1 MQVNIDKKTGLLVGV
16 IAVLL
21 VLLGV
26 FAFRDSDLGMGTHDM
41 NNMDGAMENQQPNTA
56 MNSSE
61 IMFSQN
67 MIAHHEQA
75 ITMSDLALE
84 NSTNKEVLTLAA
96 QIKAAQSPEIV
107 QMKSWLDTAGAG
119 YVMGGHDMGMN
130 GMLSD
135 SDITVLK
142 SAKGK
147 TFDKLFLQGMIA
159 HHEGAIQM
167 AKMIEKSDNPEIKAL
182 HDAIVKT
189 QSAEINKMKTMLNSL

>member
-1 MQVNIDKKTGLLVGV
+1 MQINVDKKTGLLLGV

-21 VLLGV
+21 VLLGI
-26 FAFRDSDLGMGTHDM
+26 FLFRASDSDMGLHDM
-41 NNMDGAMENQQPNTA
+41 GGMTGNQSSSAA

-61 IMFSQN
+61 IMFSQA

-75 ITMSDLALE
+75 VTMSELALE

-96 QIKAAQSPEIV
+96 QIKAAQSPEIA

-119 YVMGGHDMGMN
+119 YVLEHDMGMK

-135 SDITVLK
+135 DDITVLK
-142 SAKGK
+142 SATGSI
-147 TFDKLFLQGMIA
+147 FDKLFLQGMIA

-167 AKMIEKSDNPEIKAL
+167 AKMVEKSSNPEIRAL
-182 HDAIVKT
+182 HDAILKT
-189 QSAEINKMKTMLNSL
+189 QSAEISQMKAMLNSL

>member
-1 MQVNIDKKTGLLVGV
+1 MQVNIDKKTGVLLGV

-21 VLLGV
+21 VLVGV
-26 FAFRDSDLGMGTHDM
+26 FAFRGSDFGMGTHDM
-41 NNMDGAMENQQPNTA
+41 NNMDNMDNMDGA

-61 IMFSQN
+61 IMFAQN

-75 ITMSDLALE
+75 VTMSDLALE

-189 QSAEINKMKTMLNSL
+189 QSAEINQMKAMLSSL